1 MRRLRKREKIILKLV
16 LLKDQVTAWFKV
28 VIQCEILRWVL
39 HLVRD
44 RAYFLQVV
52 KLLKHLAGLDLV
64 SMMDL
69 AVADSRTHLTRQ
81 VFTWE
86 LPRGVSATAILVS
99 LIQEEWCLLVKEGH
113 RVQIRAN
120 WTEQITWLIIPH
132 QVWPR
137 QTGENQRTP
146 CHLSKV
152 ENQVWI
158 ELEYFCHK
166 SRVVVLQTA
175 WDWNLQLTNFRQ
187 EEVCHQSHKMK
198 MLKVVLIRSR

>member
-1 MRRLRKREKIILKLV
+1 MRQLRKRGKITLKLV
-16 LLKDQVTAWFKV
+16 LLKDQVVACNL

-39 HLVRD
+39 HPVRD
-44 RAYFLQVV
+44 KAYFLQVV
-52 KLLKHLAGLDLV
+52 KLLKHLEGSDLV

-69 AVADSRTHLTRQ
+69 AVADSRIHLKRQ

-99 LIQEEWCLLVKEGH
+99 QILEEWCLLVRGGH
-113 RVQIRAN
+113 QVPIRAN
-120 WTEQITWLIIPH
+120 WIEQITWLIIPR
-132 QVWPR
+132 QVRLR

-152 ENQVWI
+152 VNQVWI
-158 ELEYFCHK
+158 ELEYFCRK

-175 WDWNLQLTNFRQ
+175 WEWNLLLTNFRQ